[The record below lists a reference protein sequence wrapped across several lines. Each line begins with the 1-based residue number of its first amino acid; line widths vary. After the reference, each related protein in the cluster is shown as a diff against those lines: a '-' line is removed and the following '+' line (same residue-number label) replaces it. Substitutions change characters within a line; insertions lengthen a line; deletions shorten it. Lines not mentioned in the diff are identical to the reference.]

1 MKYRLPE
8 ALGGGELESM
18 ASGSVRYPNLIG
30 FCTEGEWFWVAKGL
44 LTEVKELPEEPPV
57 GSFVLVDATVLQR
70 KDSAGID
77 WWDYG
82 QQTWRTWVQL
92 CDLALP
98 DVPVLLVPDPFAE
111 PVELPYVS
119 TSVMVQRTEP
129 DGTFVFLGLSTDGH
143 SNEFEFQ
150 HLTNE
155 QARGIARALWAAA
168 AAGDLS

>member
-1 MKYRLPE
+1 MTTYRLPE

-18 ASGSVRYPNLIG
+18 ASDSVRYPNLIG

-82 QQTWRTWVQL
+82 QQTWRTWEQVCQFGT
-92 CDLALP
+92 
-98 DVPVLLVPDPFAE
+98 PVRLVPDPFAE
-111 PVELPYVS
+111 PAEVPWEHGDRDGSWIGVFES
-119 TSVMVQRTEP
+119 QRP
-129 DGTFVFLGLSTDGH
+129 
-143 SNEFEFQ
+143 
-150 HLTNE
+150 
-155 QARGIARALWAAA
+155 WAAA
-168 AAGDLS
+168 RVGTDPYRTDMTPEACRYMARVLWATADAHEREATP